1 MKSLKNVVQEVL
13 RDTLY
18 ETDVVMRSDRSK
30 RITLITDNLR
40 GVCGIT
46 VITLSEP
53 ARPISE
59 TVEKTLLKVKFFRLG
74 GSLKEHLRT
83 MSLEARKID
92 GVYSF
97 IPREVRK
104 VQSKIYTK

>member
-1 MKSLKNVVQEVL
+1 MESIKNVVQEVL

-18 ETDVVMRSDRSK
+18 ECEVAMRSDRSK

-46 VITLSEP
+46 VITLTEP
-53 ARPISE
+53 ARPISQ
-59 TVEKTLLKVKFFRLG
+59 TVEKTILKVKFFRLEA
-74 GSLKEHLRT
+74 SLKEHLMR
-83 MSLEARKID
+83 MAKEARKID

-97 IPREVRK
+97 IPRAVRK